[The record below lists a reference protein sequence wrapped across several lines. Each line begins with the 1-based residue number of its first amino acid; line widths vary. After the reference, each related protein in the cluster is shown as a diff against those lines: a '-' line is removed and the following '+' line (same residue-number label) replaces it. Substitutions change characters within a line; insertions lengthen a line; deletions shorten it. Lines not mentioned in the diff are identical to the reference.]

1 MSDLWEN
8 YVREHLPDL
17 RVDPA
22 REAEIV
28 SELAQQLEQA
38 YRDAILSGASEP
50 EAIHQ
55 AQAQFNDW
63 NKLAREIESAEQRV
77 VDPPLP
83 AKPWFGAL
91 HDLRYAARFFHRNP
105 AFAAVAVITLAF
117 GIGGNTAVFTMVDAL
132 VLHGLPYSEPDRLMA
147 IDTTKSQQ
155 AYIEPW
161 TSALDFFDLRD
172 RTHAFS
178 SIAGIGPV
186 WNVILTGSGEA
197 ERLESLYVSASLFPM
212 LGVNAALGRTFL
224 SSEDRG
230 AQPSNVVILSDGIWR
245 RRFGASREIL
255 GRSLTID
262 GGVFTV
268 IGVLPA
274 DFRYAGE
281 PVAGTASAIDA
292 WFPLSA
298 NPLTGSQRGLRFLK
312 VVGRLNPGVSPQQAD
327 DEIRRIGAALA
338 GQYPQTNRGFI
349 MDAQLLSVQ
358 VGGRVRAT
366 MLLLLGAVGFVLLMA
381 CANVANLLLAR
392 AATRRQEISVRVALG
407 ASRIRLIRQL
417 LTEGLVLAAAGGAVG
432 ILFAYASLRFL
443 VKIGPASLLEGR
455 AIHLDPRALLFT
467 AASVLI
473 CTVLAGLPPAW
484 RMARAELGTAL
495 REAGR
500 SLTAGQHRLRSALV
514 ILQVAVALV
523 LLVGA
528 SLLVRSFVRLLDVD
542 PGFNPRNVVTIS
554 TQVPATAQ
562 SPEQRTAIY
571 RLIRERLLEVPGV
584 TNVATVS
591 RLPLGGMNLGTW
603 VFVEG
608 KSVPG
613 EPGVDVEYRTAT
625 PSYFETMNIPLRAG
639 RFFDDRD
646 GASIVLINETMARRF
661 WPGENPIGRRIRL
674 GADTDRQPW
683 ITVVGVV
690 GDVRHVGL
698 DTAPRPEL
706 YRPYAVNP
714 QGAPILV
721 IRTSSDPKPLVNSL
735 AAAVRSVDASMPAFN
750 VYLMETLVDRS
761 TTQRRFVMWLL
772 AGFALAALLLA
783 VVGIYGVISHSVAQ
797 RTPEIGL
804 RMALGASPAGALGL
818 VFAQGFRLT
827 AIGIAL
833 GSLAAAGL
841 TRLMRNLLFEVKPL
855 DPVAFVV
862 AAVMLA
868 AFALFACYLPARRAT
883 QVDPLIALRHD

>member
-312 VVGRLNPGVSPQQAD
+312 VVGRLNPGVSPQ
-327 DEIRRIGAALA
+327 
-338 GQYPQTNRGFI
+338 
-349 MDAQLLSVQ
+349 
-358 VGGRVRAT
+358 
-366 MLLLLGAVGFVLLMA
+366 
-381 CANVANLLLAR
+381 
-392 AATRRQEISVRVALG
+392 
-407 ASRIRLIRQL
+407 
-417 LTEGLVLAAAGGAVG
+417 
-432 ILFAYASLRFL
+432 
-443 VKIGPASLLEGR
+443 
-455 AIHLDPRALLFT
+455 
-467 AASVLI
+467 
-473 CTVLAGLPPAW
+473 
-484 RMARAELGTAL
+484 
-495 REAGR
+495 
-500 SLTAGQHRLRSALV
+500 
-514 ILQVAVALV
+514 
-523 LLVGA
+523 
-528 SLLVRSFVRLLDVD
+528 
-542 PGFNPRNVVTIS
+542 
-554 TQVPATAQ
+554 
-562 SPEQRTAIY
+562 
-571 RLIRERLLEVPGV
+571 
-584 TNVATVS
+584 
-591 RLPLGGMNLGTW
+591 
-603 VFVEG
+603 
-608 KSVPG
+608 
-613 EPGVDVEYRTAT
+613 
-625 PSYFETMNIPLRAG
+625 
-639 RFFDDRD
+639 
-646 GASIVLINETMARRF
+646 
-661 WPGENPIGRRIRL
+661 
-674 GADTDRQPW
+674 
-683 ITVVGVV
+683 
-690 GDVRHVGL
+690 
-698 DTAPRPEL
+698 
-706 YRPYAVNP
+706 
-714 QGAPILV
+714 
-721 IRTSSDPKPLVNSL
+721 
-735 AAAVRSVDASMPAFN
+735 
-750 VYLMETLVDRS
+750 
-761 TTQRRFVMWLL
+761 
-772 AGFALAALLLA
+772 
-783 VVGIYGVISHSVAQ
+783 
-797 RTPEIGL
+797 
-804 RMALGASPAGALGL
+804 
-818 VFAQGFRLT
+818 
-827 AIGIAL
+827 
-833 GSLAAAGL
+833 
-841 TRLMRNLLFEVKPL
+841 
-855 DPVAFVV
+855 
-862 AAVMLA
+862 
-868 AFALFACYLPARRAT
+868 
-883 QVDPLIALRHD
+883 